1 MCHPTHESVCVA
13 HFRKHCL
20 GKSKKKKK
28 KSAQKTLFGAVAEK
42 KLNNI
47 LGISSIQQ
55 SLVSLLSSQ
64 VIKADD
70 ALDRVAGWM
79 IEALDPFKTE

>member
-1 MCHPTHESVCVA
+1 M
-13 HFRKHCL
+13 
-20 GKSKKKKK
+20 
-28 KSAQKTLFGAVAEK
+28 AEK
-42 KLNNI
+42 KLINNI

-79 IEALDPFKTE
+79 IEALDPFKTD